1 MINTVI
7 PDFRWMNSGL
17 EKWLFEKGFKEAAVR
32 IMVRNQLWLTAAS
45 VLFTAAFYWAGLWPV
60 YYLVGVLL
68 ATYNFFSLA
77 RFIQQVVHYH
87 FTRALLVSLL
97 VRVYGRL
104 LLTGLV
110 LVVMI
115 GWLKAPV
122 EALLIGLSTVVATI
136 LFWGGS
142 YVFEQKV
149 KEA

>member
-1 MINTVI
+1 
-7 PDFRWMNSGL
+7 MNSGL

-32 IMVRNQLWLTAAS
+32 VLIRNQLWLTAAS
-45 VLFTAAFYWAGLWPV
+45 VLSAACFYWVGLWPV

-77 RFIQQVVHYH
+77 KFIQQVVHYR
-87 FTRALLVSLL
+87 FTKRLLISLL

-110 LVVMI
+110 LALMI

-122 EALLIGLSTVVATI
+122 AALLIGLSTVVATI

-142 YVFEQKV
+142 FIYEQTV